1 MPAGIVEVSIGV
13 VIVYIHCLLL
23 RTWLSFEIELFPLI
37 LMLVN
42 LIKIIIIICHREH
55 QIEQIEHKQY

>member
-13 VIVYIHCLLL
+13 VIVCIHCLLL

-55 QIEQIEHKQY
+55 QIEHKQY